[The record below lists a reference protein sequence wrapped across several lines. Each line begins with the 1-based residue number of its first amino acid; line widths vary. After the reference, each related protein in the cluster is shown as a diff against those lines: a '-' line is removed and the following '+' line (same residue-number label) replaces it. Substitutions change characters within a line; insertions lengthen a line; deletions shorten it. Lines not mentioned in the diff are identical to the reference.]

1 MAQKQT
7 LWTKNF
13 SCITLAT
20 VFSIIGGEVM
30 TLPLSLLVF
39 EETRS
44 TMLSAVIMVC
54 GMLPDVLFSVLG
66 TACFLLLLLR
76 GTDGRLRFYLPLGLI
91 VGFFLYRE
99 TISSGVLHIILR
111 LLKLAGNIAD
121 DLWAFVLWA
130 FSFPRGN

>member
-1 MAQKQT
+1 
-7 LWTKNF
+7 
-13 SCITLAT
+13 
-20 VFSIIGGEVM
+20 
-30 TLPLSLLVF
+30 
-39 EETRS
+39 
-44 TMLSAVIMVC
+44 
-54 GMLPDVLFSVLG
+54 MLPTELGLQMLFCLRFAGLGAALGAFYDLLRAIRTHFRLKRWGTGLLDVLFSILG

-99 TISSGVLHIILR
+99 TVSPWVLR
-111 LLKLAGNIAD
+111 LCLQLLKATGRMLD

>member
-1 MAQKQT
+1 
-7 LWTKNF
+7 
-13 SCITLAT
+13 
-20 VFSIIGGEVM
+20 
-30 TLPLSLLVF
+30 
-39 EETRS
+39 
-44 TMLSAVIMVC
+44 
-54 GMLPDVLFSVLG
+54 MLPTEFGLQMLFCLRFAGLGAALGLFYDLLRAIRTHFRLKRWGTGLLDVLFSILG

>member
-1 MAQKQT
+1 
-7 LWTKNF
+7 
-13 SCITLAT
+13 
-20 VFSIIGGEVM
+20 
-30 TLPLSLLVF
+30 
-39 EETRS
+39 
-44 TMLSAVIMVC
+44 
-54 GMLPDVLFSVLG
+54 MLPTELGLQMLFCLRFAGLGAALGAFYDLLRAIRTHFRLKRWGTGLLDVLFSILG

-99 TISSGVLHIILR
+99 TVSSGVLHIILW